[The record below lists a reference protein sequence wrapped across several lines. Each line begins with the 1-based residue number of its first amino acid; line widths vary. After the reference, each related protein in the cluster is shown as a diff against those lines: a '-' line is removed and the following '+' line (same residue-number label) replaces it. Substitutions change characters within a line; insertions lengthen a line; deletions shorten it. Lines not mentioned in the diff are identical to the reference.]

1 MPHVGG
7 QKYKIINEYQI
18 LMEDSDEKHQ
28 INAIEMTRRLE
39 QRGIPAERKSIYKD
53 MTTLMEAGVDV
64 VKGDKGY
71 YIGSRVFELA
81 ELKLLV
87 DAVGASKF
95 ISQKKTKELVDKI
108 TTLASVDDATQLSRQ
123 VVVPEKA
130 TSANEKIFYT
140 IDVIY
145 QCLDNDKQMDFK
157 YQEWTIGKE
166 MRPRHGGKVYHVSPA
181 FLLRNDENYYL
192 VAYDQESGAIR
203 HYRVDKILSAAMSE
217 KERIGKEEIKS
228 LNPHEYAKQHVSM
241 FAGQERVITVRFK
254 KHLIGVVIDKFGTEV
269 DIRSDGDDYLRARVQ
284 VAVSPQLYGW
294 LTGIGATVCFPQSEA
309 DAYRAYLEGIIA
321 GI

>member
-7 QKYKIINEYQI
+7 QKYKILNEYQI
-18 LMEDSDEKHQ
+18 LMNESDEQHQ

-39 QRGIPAERKSIYKD
+39 ARGISAERKTVYKD
-53 MTTLMEAGVDV
+53 MATLMEAGVDV

-95 ISQKKTKELVDKI
+95 ISQKKTKELVEKI
-108 TTLASVDDATQLSRQ
+108 TTLASMDEATQLTRQ
-123 VVVPEKA
+123 VVVPEKRS
-130 TSANEKIFYT
+130 TGNEKIFYS

-145 QCLDNDKQMDFK
+145 QCLDNNKKMSFK
-157 YQEWTIGKE
+157 YQDWTLTKE
-166 MRPRHGGKVYHVSPA
+166 MKPRHGGKIYVVSPA

-192 VAYDQESGAIR
+192 VAYDDDSQQIR
-203 HYRVDKILSAAMSE
+203 HYRVDKIISAEMLE
-217 KERIGKEEIKS
+217 EERSGDKQRGA
-228 LNPHEYAKQHVSM
+228 LNPHEYAKQHISM
-241 FAGQERVITVRFK
+241 FAGDERVVTIRFDK
-254 KHLIGVVIDKFGTEV
+254 RLIGVVLDKFGADI
-269 DIRSDGDDYLRARVQ
+269 DIRAEGEDSVRARIS

-294 LTGIGATVCFPQSEA
+294 LTGIGATICFPEEEERKYKNYIKA
-309 DAYRAYLEGIIA
+309 IIDK
-321 GI
+321 

>member
-7 QKYKIINEYQI
+7 QKYKILNEYQI
-18 LMEDSDEKHQ
+18 LMNESDEQHQ

-39 QRGIPAERKSIYKD
+39 ARGISAERKTVYKD
-53 MTTLMEAGVDV
+53 MATLMEAGVDV

-95 ISQKKTKELVDKI
+95 ISQKKTKELVEKI
-108 TTLASVDDATQLSRQ
+108 TTLASMDEATQLTRQ
-123 VVVPEKA
+123 VVVPEKRS
-130 TSANEKIFYT
+130 TGNEKIFYS

-145 QCLDNDKQMDFK
+145 QCLDNNKKMSFK
-157 YQEWTIGKE
+157 YQDWTLTKE
-166 MRPRHGGKVYHVSPA
+166 MKPRHGGKIYVVSPA

-192 VAYDQESGAIR
+192 VAYDDDSQQIR
-203 HYRVDKILSAAMSE
+203 HYRVDKIISAEMLEEERSGE
-217 KERIGKEEIKS
+217 KQRGA
-228 LNPHEYAKQHVSM
+228 LNPHEYAKQHISM
-241 FAGQERVITVRFK
+241 FAGDERVVTIRFDK
-254 KHLIGVVIDKFGTEV
+254 RLIGVVLDKFGADI
-269 DIRSDGDDYLRARVQ
+269 DIRAEGEDLVRARIS

-294 LTGIGATVCFPQSEA
+294 LTGIGATICFPEEEERKFKDYIKA
-309 DAYRAYLEGIIA
+309 IIDK
-321 GI
+321 

>member
-18 LMEDSDEKHQ
+18 LMNESDEHHQ

-39 QRGIPAERKSIYKD
+39 ARGIPAERKTVYKD
-53 MTTLMEAGVDV
+53 MATLMEAGVDV

-95 ISQKKTKELVDKI
+95 ISQKKTKELVEKI
-108 TTLASVDDATQLSRQ
+108 TTLASMDEATQLTRQ
-123 VVVPEKA
+123 VVVPEKR
-130 TSANEKIFYT
+130 SMGNEKIFYS

-145 QCLDNDKQMDFK
+145 QCLDNNKKMSFK
-157 YQEWTIGKE
+157 YQDWTLTKE
-166 MRPRHGGKVYHVSPA
+166 MKPRHGGKIYVVSPA

-192 VAYDQESGAIR
+192 VAYDDDSQQIR
-203 HYRVDKILSAAMSE
+203 HYRVDKIISAEMLE
-217 KERIGKEEIKS
+217 EERSGDKQRS
-228 LNPHEYAKQHVSM
+228 ALNPHEYAKQHISM
-241 FAGQERVITVRFK
+241 FAGDERVVTIRFDK
-254 KHLIGVVIDKFGTEV
+254 RLIGVVLDKFGADI
-269 DIRSDGDDYLRARVQ
+269 DIRAEGEDLVRARIS

-294 LTGIGATVCFPQSEA
+294 LTGIGATICFPEEEERKFKDYIKA
-309 DAYRAYLEGIIA
+309 IIDK
-321 GI
+321 

>member
-18 LMEDSDEKHQ
+18 LMNESDEQHQ

-39 QRGIPAERKSIYKD
+39 ARGIPAERKTVYKD
-53 MTTLMEAGVDV
+53 MATLMEAGVDV

-95 ISQKKTKELVDKI
+95 ISQKKTKELVEKI
-108 TTLASVDDATQLSRQ
+108 TTLASMDEATQLTRQ
-123 VVVPEKA
+123 VVVPEKRS
-130 TSANEKIFYT
+130 TGNEKIFYS

-145 QCLDNDKQMDFK
+145 QCLDNNKKMSFK
-157 YQEWTIGKE
+157 YQDWTLTKE
-166 MRPRHGGKVYHVSPA
+166 MKPRHGGKIYVVSPA

-192 VAYDQESGAIR
+192 VAYDDDSQQIR
-203 HYRVDKILSAAMSE
+203 HYRVDKIISAEMLE
-217 KERIGKEEIKS
+217 EERSGDKQRGA
-228 LNPHEYAKQHVSM
+228 LNPHEYAKQHISM
-241 FAGQERVITVRFK
+241 FAGDERVVTIRFDK
-254 KHLIGVVIDKFGTEV
+254 RLIGVVLDKFGADI
-269 DIRSDGDDYLRARVQ
+269 DIRAEGEDLVRARIS

-294 LTGIGATVCFPQSEA
+294 LTGIGATICFPEEEERKFKDYIKA
-309 DAYRAYLEGIIA
+309 IIDK
-321 GI
+321 

>member
-18 LMEDSDEKHQ
+18 LMNESDEHHQ

-39 QRGIPAERKSIYKD
+39 ARGIPAERKTVYKD
-53 MTTLMEAGVDV
+53 MATLMEAGVDV

-95 ISQKKTKELVDKI
+95 ISQKKTKELVEKI
-108 TTLASVDDATQLSRQ
+108 TTLASMDEATQLTRQ
-123 VVVPEKA
+123 VVVPEKR
-130 TSANEKIFYT
+130 SMGNEKIFYS

-145 QCLDNDKQMDFK
+145 QCLDNNKKMSFK
-157 YQEWTIGKE
+157 YQDWTLTKE
-166 MRPRHGGKVYHVSPA
+166 MKPRHGGKIYVVSPA

-192 VAYDQESGAIR
+192 VAYDDDSQQIR
-203 HYRVDKILSAAMSE
+203 HYRVDKIISAEMLE
-217 KERIGKEEIKS
+217 EERSGDKQRGA
-228 LNPHEYAKQHVSM
+228 LNPHEYAKQHISM
-241 FAGQERVITVRFK
+241 FAGDERVVTIRFDK
-254 KHLIGVVIDKFGTEV
+254 RLIGVVLDKFGADI
-269 DIRSDGDDYLRARVQ
+269 DIRAEGEDLVRARIS

-294 LTGIGATVCFPQSEA
+294 LTGIGATICFPEEEERKFKDYIKA
-309 DAYRAYLEGIIA
+309 IIDK
-321 GI
+321 

>member
-18 LMEDSDEKHQ
+18 LMNESDEHHQ

-39 QRGIPAERKSIYKD
+39 ARGIPAERKTVYKD
-53 MTTLMEAGVDV
+53 MATLMEAGVDV

-95 ISQKKTKELVDKI
+95 ISQKKTKELVEKI
-108 TTLASVDDATQLSRQ
+108 TTLASMDEATQLTRQ
-123 VVVPEKA
+123 VVVPEKRS
-130 TSANEKIFYT
+130 TGNEKIFYS

-145 QCLDNDKQMDFK
+145 QCLDNNKKMSFK
-157 YQEWTIGKE
+157 YQDWTLTKE
-166 MRPRHGGKVYHVSPA
+166 MKPRHGGKIYVVSPA

-192 VAYDQESGAIR
+192 VAYDDDSQQIR
-203 HYRVDKILSAAMSE
+203 HYRVDKIISAEMLE
-217 KERIGKEEIKS
+217 EERSGDKQRGA
-228 LNPHEYAKQHVSM
+228 LNPHEYAKQHIGM
-241 FAGQERVITVRFK
+241 FAGDERVVTIRFDK
-254 KHLIGVVIDKFGTEV
+254 RLIGVVLDKFGADI
-269 DIRSDGDDYLRARVQ
+269 DIRAEGEDLVRARIS

-294 LTGIGATVCFPQSEA
+294 LTGIGATICFPEEEERKFKDYIKA
-309 DAYRAYLEGIIA
+309 IIDK
-321 GI
+321 

>member
-18 LMEDSDEKHQ
+18 LMNESDEHHQ

-39 QRGIPAERKSIYKD
+39 ARGIPAERKTVYKD
-53 MTTLMEAGVDV
+53 MATLMEAGVDV

-95 ISQKKTKELVDKI
+95 ISQKKTKELVEKI
-108 TTLASVDDATQLSRQ
+108 TTLASMDEATQLTRQ
-123 VVVPEKA
+123 VVVPEKRS
-130 TSANEKIFYT
+130 TGNEKIFYS

-145 QCLDNDKQMDFK
+145 QCLDNNKKMSFK
-157 YQEWTIGKE
+157 YQDWTLTKE
-166 MRPRHGGKVYHVSPA
+166 MKPRHGGKIYVVSPA

-192 VAYDQESGAIR
+192 VAYDDDSQQIR
-203 HYRVDKILSAAMSE
+203 HYRVDKIISAEMLE
-217 KERIGKEEIKS
+217 EERSGDKQRGA
-228 LNPHEYAKQHVSM
+228 LNPHEYAKQHISM
-241 FAGQERVITVRFK
+241 FAGDERVVTIRFDK
-254 KHLIGVVIDKFGTEV
+254 RLIGVVLDKFGADI
-269 DIRSDGDDYLRARVQ
+269 DIRAEGEDLVRARIS

-294 LTGIGATVCFPQSEA
+294 LTGIGATICFPEEEERKYKNYIKA
-309 DAYRAYLEGIIA
+309 ILDK
-321 GI
+321 

>member
-18 LMEDSDEKHQ
+18 LMNESDEHHQ

-39 QRGIPAERKSIYKD
+39 ARGIPAERKTVYKD
-53 MTTLMEAGVDV
+53 MATLMEAGVDV

-95 ISQKKTKELVDKI
+95 ISQKKTKELVEKI
-108 TTLASVDDATQLSRQ
+108 TTLASMDEATQLTRQ
-123 VVVPEKA
+123 VVVPEKRS
-130 TSANEKIFYT
+130 TGNEKIFYS

-145 QCLDNDKQMDFK
+145 QCLDNNKKMSFK
-157 YQEWTIGKE
+157 YQDWTLTKE
-166 MRPRHGGKVYHVSPA
+166 MKPRHGGKIYVVSPA

-192 VAYDQESGAIR
+192 VAYDDDSQQIR
-203 HYRVDKILSAAMSE
+203 HYRVDKIISAEMLDE
-217 KERIGKEEIKS
+217 ERSGDKQRGA
-228 LNPHEYAKQHVSM
+228 LNPHEYAKQHISM
-241 FAGQERVITVRFK
+241 FAGDERVVTIRFDK
-254 KHLIGVVIDKFGTEV
+254 RLIGVVLDKFGADI
-269 DIRSDGDDYLRARVQ
+269 DIRAEGDDLVRARIS

-294 LTGIGATVCFPQSEA
+294 LTGIGATICFPEEEERKFKNYIKA
-309 DAYRAYLEGIIA
+309 IIDK
-321 GI
+321 

>member
-18 LMEDSDEKHQ
+18 LMNESDEHHQ

-39 QRGIPAERKSIYKD
+39 ARGIPAERKTVYKD
-53 MTTLMEAGVDV
+53 MATLMEAGVDV

-95 ISQKKTKELVDKI
+95 ISQKKTKELVEKI
-108 TTLASVDDATQLSRQ
+108 TTLASMDEATQLTRQ
-123 VVVPEKA
+123 VVVPEKR
-130 TSANEKIFYT
+130 SMGNEKIFYS

-145 QCLDNDKQMDFK
+145 QCLDNNKKMSFK
-157 YQEWTIGKE
+157 YQDWTLTKE
-166 MRPRHGGKVYHVSPA
+166 MKPRHGGKIYVVSPA

-192 VAYDQESGAIR
+192 VAYDDDSQQIR
-203 HYRVDKILSAAMSE
+203 HYRVDKIISAEMLDE
-217 KERIGKEEIKS
+217 ERSGDKQRGA
-228 LNPHEYAKQHVSM
+228 LNPHEYAKQHISM
-241 FAGQERVITVRFK
+241 FAGDERVVTIRFDK
-254 KHLIGVVIDKFGTEV
+254 RLIGVVLDKFGADI
-269 DIRSDGDDYLRARVQ
+269 DIRAEGDDLVRARIS

-294 LTGIGATVCFPQSEA
+294 LTGIGATICFPEEEERKFKNYIKA
-309 DAYRAYLEGIIA
+309 IIDK
-321 GI
+321 

>member
-18 LMEDSDEKHQ
+18 LMNESDEHHQ

-39 QRGIPAERKSIYKD
+39 ARGIPAERKTVYKD
-53 MTTLMEAGVDV
+53 MATLMEAGVDV

-95 ISQKKTKELVDKI
+95 ISQKKTKELVEKI
-108 TTLASVDDATQLSRQ
+108 TTLASMDEAAQLTRQ
-123 VVVPEKA
+123 VVVPEKRS
-130 TSANEKIFYT
+130 TGNEKIFYS

-145 QCLDNDKQMDFK
+145 QCLDNNKKMSFK
-157 YQEWTIGKE
+157 YQDWTLTKE
-166 MRPRHGGKVYHVSPA
+166 MKPRHGGKIYVVSPA

-192 VAYDQESGAIR
+192 VAYDDDSRQIR
-203 HYRVDKILSAAMSE
+203 HYRVDKIISAEMLE
-217 KERIGKEEIKS
+217 EERSGDKQRGA
-228 LNPHEYAKQHVSM
+228 LNPHEYAKQHISM
-241 FAGQERVITVRFK
+241 FAGDERVVTIRFDK
-254 KHLIGVVIDKFGTEV
+254 RLIGVVLDKFGADI
-269 DIRSDGDDYLRARVQ
+269 DIRAEGEDLVRARIS

-294 LTGIGATVCFPQSEA
+294 LTGIGATICFPEEEERKFKDYIKA
-309 DAYRAYLEGIIA
+309 IIDK
-321 GI
+321 

>member
-7 QKYKIINEYQI
+7 QKYKILNEYQI
-18 LMEDSDEKHQ
+18 LMNESDEQHQ

-39 QRGIPAERKSIYKD
+39 ARGISAERKTVYKD
-53 MTTLMEAGVDV
+53 MATLMEAGVDV

-95 ISQKKTKELVDKI
+95 ISQKKTKELVEKI
-108 TTLASVDDATQLSRQ
+108 TTLASMDEATQLTRQ
-123 VVVPEKA
+123 VVVPEKRS
-130 TSANEKIFYT
+130 TGNEKIFYS

-145 QCLDNDKQMDFK
+145 QCLDNNKKMSFK
-157 YQEWTIGKE
+157 YQDWTLTKE
-166 MRPRHGGKVYHVSPA
+166 MKPRHGGKIYVVSPA

-192 VAYDQESGAIR
+192 VAYDDDSQQIR
-203 HYRVDKILSAAMSE
+203 HYRVDKIISAEMLE
-217 KERIGKEEIKS
+217 EERSGDKQRGA
-228 LNPHEYAKQHVSM
+228 LNPHEYAKQHISM
-241 FAGQERVITVRFK
+241 FAGDERVVTIRFDK
-254 KHLIGVVIDKFGTEV
+254 RLIGVVLDKFGADI
-269 DIRSDGDDYLRARVQ
+269 DIRAEGEDLVRARIS

-294 LTGIGATVCFPQSEA
+294 LTGIGATICFPEEEERKFKDYIKA
-309 DAYRAYLEGIIA
+309 IIDK
-321 GI
+321 

>member
-18 LMEDSDEKHQ
+18 LMNESDEHHQ

-39 QRGIPAERKSIYKD
+39 ARGIPAERKTVYKD
-53 MTTLMEAGVDV
+53 MATLMEAGVDV

-95 ISQKKTKELVDKI
+95 ISQKKTKELVEKI
-108 TTLASVDDATQLSRQ
+108 TTLASMDEAAQLTRQ
-123 VVVPEKA
+123 VVVPEKRS
-130 TSANEKIFYT
+130 TGNEKIFYS

-145 QCLDNDKQMDFK
+145 QCLDNNKKMSFK
-157 YQEWTIGKE
+157 YQDWTLTKE
-166 MRPRHGGKVYHVSPA
+166 MKPRHGGKIYVVSPA

-192 VAYDQESGAIR
+192 VAYDDDSQQIR
-203 HYRVDKILSAAMSE
+203 HYRVDKIISAEMLE
-217 KERIGKEEIKS
+217 EERSGDKQRGA
-228 LNPHEYAKQHVSM
+228 LNPHEYAKQHISM
-241 FAGQERVITVRFK
+241 FAGDERVVTIRFDK
-254 KHLIGVVIDKFGTEV
+254 RLIGVVLDKFGADI
-269 DIRSDGDDYLRARVQ
+269 DIRAEGEDLVRARIS

-294 LTGIGATVCFPQSEA
+294 LTGIGATICFPEEEERKFKNYIKA
-309 DAYRAYLEGIIA
+309 ILDK
-321 GI
+321 

>member
-18 LMEDSDEKHQ
+18 LMNESDEHHQ

-39 QRGIPAERKSIYKD
+39 ARGIPAERKTVYKD
-53 MTTLMEAGVDV
+53 MATLMEAGVDV

-95 ISQKKTKELVDKI
+95 ISQKKTKELVEKI
-108 TTLASVDDATQLSRQ
+108 TTLASMDEATQLTRQ
-123 VVVPEKA
+123 VVVPEKR
-130 TSANEKIFYT
+130 SMGNEKIFYS

-145 QCLDNDKQMDFK
+145 QCLDNNKKMSFK
-157 YQEWTIGKE
+157 YQDWTLTKE
-166 MRPRHGGKVYHVSPA
+166 MKPRHGGKIYVVSPA

-192 VAYDQESGAIR
+192 VAYDDDSQQIR
-203 HYRVDKILSAAMSE
+203 HYRVDKIISAEMLE
-217 KERIGKEEIKS
+217 EERSGDKQRGA
-228 LNPHEYAKQHVSM
+228 LNPHEYAKQHISM
-241 FAGQERVITVRFK
+241 FVGDERVVTIRFDK
-254 KHLIGVVIDKFGTEV
+254 RLIGVVLDKFGADI
-269 DIRSDGDDYLRARVQ
+269 DIRAEGEDLVRARIS

-294 LTGIGATVCFPQSEA
+294 LTGIGATICFPEEEERKFKDYIKA
-309 DAYRAYLEGIIA
+309 IIDK
-321 GI
+321 

>member
-7 QKYKIINEYQI
+7 QKFKIINEYQI
-18 LMEDSDEKHQ
+18 LMNESDENHQ

-39 QRGIPAERKSIYKD
+39 ERGIPAERKTVYKD
-53 MTTLMEAGVDV
+53 MNTLMEAGVDV

-95 ISQKKTKELVDKI
+95 ISQRKTKELVDKL
-108 TTLASVDDATQLSRQ
+108 TKLASVEEANQLARQ
-123 VVVPEKA
+123 VVVPEK
-130 TSANEKIFYT
+130 SAAGNEKIFYT

-145 QCLDNDKQMDFK
+145 QCLDNDKKMSFK
-157 YQEWTIGKE
+157 YQDWTLTKE
-166 MRPRHGGKVYHVSPA
+166 MKPRHGGKLYIVSPA

-192 VAYDQESGAIR
+192 VAYDDENDQIR
-203 HYRVDKILSAAMSE
+203 HYRVDKIISAEMLDDNRAGEE
-217 KERIGKEEIKS
+217 KRKA
-228 LNPHEYAKQHVSM
+228 LNPQEYAKQHISM
-241 FAGQERVITVRFK
+241 FAGDERVVTIRFPK
-254 KHLIGVVIDKFGTEV
+254 KLIGVVLDKFGADI
-269 DIRSDGDDYLRARVQ
+269 DIRAEGEEMVRARIP

-294 LTGIGATVCFPQSEA
+294 LTGVGATICFPENEEKKYKQ
-309 DAYRAYLEGIIA
+309 YLSDIIKL
-321 GI
+321 

>member
-7 QKYKIINEYQI
+7 QKYKILNEYQI
-18 LMEDSDEKHQ
+18 LMNESDEQHQ

-39 QRGIPAERKSIYKD
+39 ARGIPAERKTVYKD
-53 MTTLMEAGVDV
+53 MATLMEAGVDV

-95 ISQKKTKELVDKI
+95 ISQKKTKELVEKI
-108 TTLASVDDATQLSRQ
+108 TTLTSMDEATQLTRQ
-123 VVVPEKA
+123 VVVPEKRS
-130 TSANEKIFYT
+130 TGNEKIFYS

-145 QCLDNDKQMDFK
+145 QCLDNNKKMSFK
-157 YQEWTIGKE
+157 YQDWTLTKE
-166 MRPRHGGKVYHVSPA
+166 MKPRHGGKIYVVSPA

-192 VAYDQESGAIR
+192 VAYDDDSQQIR
-203 HYRVDKILSAAMSE
+203 HYRVDKIISAEMLE
-217 KERIGKEEIKS
+217 EERSGDKQRGA
-228 LNPHEYAKQHVSM
+228 LNPHEYAKQHISM
-241 FAGQERVITVRFK
+241 FAGDERVVTIRFDK
-254 KHLIGVVIDKFGTEV
+254 RLIGVVLDKFGADI
-269 DIRSDGDDYLRARVQ
+269 DIRAEGEDLVRARIS

-294 LTGIGATVCFPQSEA
+294 LTGIGATICFPEEEERKFKDYIKA
-309 DAYRAYLEGIIA
+309 IIDK
-321 GI
+321 

>member
-7 QKYKIINEYQI
+7 QKYKILNEYQI
-18 LMEDSDEKHQ
+18 LMNESDEQHQ

-39 QRGIPAERKSIYKD
+39 ARGISAERKTVYKD
-53 MTTLMEAGVDV
+53 MATLMEAGVDV

-95 ISQKKTKELVDKI
+95 ISQKKTKELVEKI
-108 TTLASVDDATQLSRQ
+108 TTLASMDEATQLTRQ
-123 VVVPEKA
+123 VVVPEKRS
-130 TSANEKIFYT
+130 TGNEKIFYS

-145 QCLDNDKQMDFK
+145 QCLDNNKKMSFK
-157 YQEWTIGKE
+157 YQDWTLTKE
-166 MRPRHGGKVYHVSPA
+166 MKPRHGGKIYVVSPA

-192 VAYDQESGAIR
+192 VAYDDDSQQIR
-203 HYRVDKILSAAMSE
+203 HYRVDKIISAEMLE
-217 KERIGKEEIKS
+217 EERSGDKQRGA
-228 LNPHEYAKQHVSM
+228 LNPHEYAKQHISM
-241 FAGQERVITVRFK
+241 FAGDERVVTIRFDK
-254 KHLIGVVIDKFGTEV
+254 RLIGVVLDKFGADI
-269 DIRSDGDDYLRARVQ
+269 DIRAEGEDLVRARIS

-294 LTGIGATVCFPQSEA
+294 LTGIGATICFPEEEERKFKDYIKA
-309 DAYRAYLEGIIA
+309 IIDN
-321 GI
+321 

>member
-18 LMEDSDEKHQ
+18 LMNESDEHHQ

-39 QRGIPAERKSIYKD
+39 ARGIPAERKTVYKD
-53 MTTLMEAGVDV
+53 MATLMEAGVDV

-95 ISQKKTKELVDKI
+95 ISQKKTKELVEKI
-108 TTLASVDDATQLSRQ
+108 TTLASMDEAAQLTRQ
-123 VVVPEKA
+123 VVVPEKRS
-130 TSANEKIFYT
+130 TGNEKIFYS

-145 QCLDNDKQMDFK
+145 QCLDNNKKMSFK
-157 YQEWTIGKE
+157 YQDWTLTKE
-166 MRPRHGGKVYHVSPA
+166 MKPRHGGKIYVVSPA

-192 VAYDQESGAIR
+192 VAYDDDSQQIR
-203 HYRVDKILSAAMSE
+203 HYRVDKIISAEMLE
-217 KERIGKEEIKS
+217 EERSGDKQRGA
-228 LNPHEYAKQHVSM
+228 LNPHEYAKQHISM
-241 FAGQERVITVRFK
+241 FAGDERVVTIRFDK
-254 KHLIGVVIDKFGTEV
+254 RLIGVVLDKFGADI
-269 DIRSDGDDYLRARVQ
+269 DIRAEGEDLVRARIS

-294 LTGIGATVCFPQSEA
+294 LTGIGATICFPEEEERKFKDYIKA
-309 DAYRAYLEGIIA
+309 IIDK
-321 GI
+321 

>member
-18 LMEDSDEKHQ
+18 LMNESDEHHQ

-39 QRGIPAERKSIYKD
+39 ARGIPAERKTVYKD
-53 MTTLMEAGVDV
+53 MATLMEAGVDV

-95 ISQKKTKELVDKI
+95 ISQKKTKELVEKI
-108 TTLASVDDATQLSRQ
+108 TTLASMDEAAQLTRQ
-123 VVVPEKA
+123 VVVPEKR
-130 TSANEKIFYT
+130 SMGNEKIFYS

-145 QCLDNDKQMDFK
+145 QCLDNNKKMSFK
-157 YQEWTIGKE
+157 YQDWTLTKE
-166 MRPRHGGKVYHVSPA
+166 MKPRHGGKIYVVSPA

-192 VAYDQESGAIR
+192 VAYDDDSQQIR
-203 HYRVDKILSAAMSE
+203 HYRVDKIISAEMLE
-217 KERIGKEEIKS
+217 EERSGDKQRS
-228 LNPHEYAKQHVSM
+228 ALNPHEYAKQHISM
-241 FAGQERVITVRFK
+241 FAGDERVVTIRFDK
-254 KHLIGVVIDKFGTEV
+254 RLIGVVLDKFGADI
-269 DIRSDGDDYLRARVQ
+269 DIRAEGEDLVRARIS

-294 LTGIGATVCFPQSEA
+294 LTGIGATICFPEEEERKFKDYIKA
-309 DAYRAYLEGIIA
+309 IIDK
-321 GI
+321 